1 MKTPKLSEV
10 KDESL
15 SLAARLGGIAI
26 PHVLQ
31 KIVIKKSGLLYSL
44 AFTALGI
51 IVSLVGP
58 AKLKAK
64 EMGQGVAIYGIVTTL
79 NELSKDT
86 VNLGLGNATPYSLQ
100 GLSLPEAVR
109 TAIKSYIPNL
119 SGTSSFTLYPAGYRI
134 PGDEPMPKLNGIPSA
149 IQTDMSART
158 PSTIQ
163 MGGLS
168 IQS

>member
-26 PHVLQ
+26 PHAIQ
-31 KIVIKKSGLLYSL
+31 KIVLKKSGLLYSL
-44 AFTALGI
+44 MFTALGI
-51 IVSLVGP
+51 VVSLIGP
-58 AKLKAK
+58 DKLKAK

-100 GLSLPEAVR
+100 GLSLPESVR
-109 TAIKSYIPNL
+109 NAIKSYIPNL
-119 SGTSSFTLYPAGYRI
+119 SGTTPFTIYPAGYRI
-134 PGDEPMPKLNGIPSA
+134 PGNEPMPKLNGIAGA
-149 IQTDMSART
+149 IQVESRPT
-158 PSTIQ
+158 PTTIQ
-163 MGGLS
+163 MSGLS